1 MENPIVS
8 VIVPMQNAE
17 QFVRE
22 TLESIL
28 AEQQIPLE
36 VIVVDDKSTD
46 ASSDCVRALADS
58 RIRLIDG
65 PGRGIAACLNSGYS
79 AANGALVM
87 RCDADDQYPPQRI
100 RKQVEWMQA
109 NPQFDA
115 VCGSFATIDSGG
127 KLVANLHCGEAFSDI
142 TEELLNGISRTHL
155 CTFAIRLPAMRKISG
170 FREYFET
177 AEDLD
182 FQFRLAEIGHVAYVP
197 EICYLYRIH
206 SASITHSQPNNR
218 RLFFETTAKQFSL
231 QRRERGADALQD
243 NIPPF
248 PPDGGK
254 AKSSAASHHVQGIL
268 LGRAW
273 MEYGEGQ
280 TQRSLATAAR
290 ALATNPISIS
300 TWKSALALVV
310 KIMRNFWRTNF

>member
-1 MENPIVS
+1 
-8 VIVPMQNAE
+8 MQNAE
-17 QFVRE
+17 RFVGE
-22 TLESIL
+22 TLKSIL
-28 AEQQIPLE
+28 VEQHIPLE

-46 ASSDCVRALADS
+46 ASADCVRALADS

-79 AANGALVM
+79 AAGGAFVM

-109 NPQFDA
+109 NPRFDA

-127 KLVANLHCGEAFSDI
+127 KLIANLHCGETFSDI
-142 TEELLNGISRTHL
+142 TEELLDGISRTHL
-155 CTFAIRLPAMRKISG
+155 CTFAIRLAMVRRISG

-182 FQFRLAEIGHVAYVP
+182 FQFRLAEFGRIAYVP
-197 EICYLYRIH
+197 EISYLYRIH

-218 RLFFETTAKQFSL
+218 RLFFAAMAKQFSL
-231 QRRERGADALQD
+231 QRRERRADALQD
-243 NIPPF
+243 GAAPF
-248 PPDGGK
+248 PPSGRGPK
-254 AKSSAASHHVQGIL
+254 PSTASHHIQGIM

-273 MEYGEGQ
+273 TEYGEGQ
-280 TQRSLATAAR
+280 IQRSLATAAR
-290 ALATNPISIS
+290 AIAANPISIS
-300 TWKSALALVV
+300 AWRSVLALVV
-310 KIMRNFWRTNF
+310 KIMRNS